1 MAEQGRATAEIAENV
16 QQAAIGTGEVSS
28 AITHVTTAA
37 TTSGAAAS
45 QVLSAASELAHQS
58 EVLRSEMDRFLAS
71 ARAIHASRV

>member
-45 QVLSAASELAHQS
+45 QVLGAASELAHQS

-71 ARAIHASRV
+71 ARAA